1 MGGKMCQNNNNN
13 SIKWTCDYDS
23 DIMARLEF
31 NPNNIAALKLY
42 LKWIRVGK
50 PELIQH
56 KGLAFA
62 DTAIHYIQWGLKSK
76 L

>member
-1 MGGKMCQNNNNN
+1 MRQLRYISTYSKYDCQPYSVMIVMGGKMCQNNNNN

-42 LKWIRVGK
+42 LK
-50 PELIQH
+50 
-56 KGLAFA
+56 
-62 DTAIHYIQWGLKSK
+62 
-76 L
+76 

>member
-1 MGGKMCQNNNNN
+1 MIVMGEKMCQNNTNN

-42 LKWIRVGK
+42 LK
-50 PELIQH
+50 
-56 KGLAFA
+56 
-62 DTAIHYIQWGLKSK
+62 
-76 L
+76 